1 MLRNLNSFTEHPR
14 IFPKKGRRVFT
25 NCRERMRQQNVNGAF
40 TDLRRLV
47 PTYPPD
53 KKLSK
58 NEILRL
64 AIKYIKLLS
73 SVLEYQ
79 KQHDAACDNDDV
91 TDRGDKSSSN
101 DEKFGKRSK
110 YRHTDCRNRSKQ
122 LTNHN
127 SSSTSGF
134 DCDSSIELIS
144 DGSPASS
151 LSSVNDTE

>member
-1 MLRNLNSFTEHPR
+1 
-14 IFPKKGRRVFT
+14 
-25 NCRERMRQQNVNGAF
+25 MRQQNVNGAF
-40 TDLRRLV
+40 SDLRKLV

-79 KQHDAACDNDDV
+79 KHHDATSDNDDV
-91 TDRGDKSSSN
+91 TDGSEKSCSNGHEKPSKRLTFGQANSRGQ
-101 DEKFGKRSK
+101 
-110 YRHTDCRNRSKQ
+110 YKQ
-122 LTNHN
+122 VTMSHN
-127 SSSTSGF
+127 SSSTSVF
-134 DCDSSIELIS
+134 DCDSSIEFIS